1 MGAPQDL
8 ETQLATLAASLGST
22 SSDWEVRV
30 AGLRKLGSLSD
41 VICQAPGADAMLYGL
56 HSPLSCQVR
65 GSGSLPGV
73 LPAPMSIETR
83 NLSVLGLIILQ

>member
-22 SSDWEVRV
+22 SSDWEMRV
-30 AGLRKLGSLSD
+30 AGLRKLGSLSGA
-41 VICQAPGADAMLYGL
+41 ICQAPGADAMLYGL
-56 HSPLSCQVR
+56 HSLLACQVR

-73 LPAPMSIETR
+73 VPALMSTETR
-83 NLSVLGLIILQ
+83 TLSVLRRIMLR